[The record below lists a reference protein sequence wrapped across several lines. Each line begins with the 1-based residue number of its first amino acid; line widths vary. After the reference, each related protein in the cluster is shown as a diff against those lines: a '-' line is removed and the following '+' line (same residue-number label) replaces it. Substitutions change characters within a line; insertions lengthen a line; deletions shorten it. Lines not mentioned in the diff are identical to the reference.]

1 MWSKSPDQ
9 VVGATEPQTRVFID
23 DLVKSGEED
32 INLLFG
38 MELLVLLLASLLDFS
53 KNFFWGFCKIQV

>member
-9 VVGATEPQTRVFID
+9 VVGAAEPQTRVFID
-23 DLVKSGEED
+23 DLVKPGEED

-38 MELLVLLLASLLDFS
+38 MELLVLLLGSLLDFS
-53 KNFFWGFCKIQV
+53 KNFFWGF